1 MLNVIIVLLI
11 LAAIVF
17 AVRSSILHFKG
28 QGACCGGGSGE
39 TIAVEKT
46 LEGNVVC
53 EKTAAVEGMV
63 CKNCAAHVQNA
74 LNALEG
80 VSAKVNLKKAEV
92 QIRAVRDVSDEEIR
106 KAVSDA
112 GYGVG
117 KIIDR

>member
-28 QGACCGGGSGE
+28 QGACCGGGSE
-39 TIAVEKT
+39 TIAPEKT
-46 LEGNVVC
+46 LEGKVVC

-74 LNALEG
+74 LNALDG

-106 KAVSDA
+106 KAVSEA

>member
-39 TIAVEKT
+39 TIALEKT
-46 LEGNVVC
+46 LEGKVVC

-92 QIRAVRDVSDEEIR
+92 QICAVRDVSDEEIR

>member
-1 MLNVIIVLLI
+1 MLNVIIILLI

-28 QGACCGGGSGE
+28 QGSCCGGGGGE
-39 TIAVEKT
+39 SNATEKT

-53 EKTAAVEGMV
+53 EKTIAVEGMV

-74 LNALEG
+74 LNSLEG
-80 VSAKVNLKKAEV
+80 VSAKVNLKKAEAR
-92 QIRAVRDVSDEEIR
+92 ICAVRNVSDEEIR
-106 KAVSDA
+106 KTLSDE

-117 KIIDR
+117 KIVDR